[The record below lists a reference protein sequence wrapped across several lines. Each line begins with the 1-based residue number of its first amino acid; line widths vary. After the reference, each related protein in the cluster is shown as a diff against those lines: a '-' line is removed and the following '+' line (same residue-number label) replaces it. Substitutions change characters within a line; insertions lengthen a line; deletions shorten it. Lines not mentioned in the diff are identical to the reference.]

1 MKILMI
7 GGTGFLGPK
16 VLQTFLQ
23 QGHEVAVF
31 HRGQTVVDLP
41 AGVRTIKGERSQLT
55 LAKSEFSSF
64 GPDVVLDLIN
74 SSQGQAQQLIEV
86 CRGVTPHV
94 VTLSSC
100 DVYQAFD
107 VFLGRSQDA
116 LQPVPLTE
124 TSALRHQFFLFKDMN
139 VEQLPSWVDHFY
151 EKIHAEEVVMNDPEI
166 KGSILR
172 LPMVYGPGDVQR
184 RFGLIVKELQTSKEI
199 VLDEETAQWQG
210 CWGFIDNIVEAI
222 RLVVTHPKA
231 VGQIYHVADA
241 TNLTGIDIV
250 QRLSEAANWQ
260 GEIRVTKEKHPKTN
274 LRKVLR
280 IETLNPAQ
288 YLCLDS
294 SKIRQELGFQEP
306 VSEKAAF
313 QATYDYLVKGG

>member
-1 MKILMI
+1 MKILII
-7 GGTGFLGPK
+7 GGTGFLGPR
-16 VLQTFLQ
+16 VLQSLLQ

-31 HRGQTVVDLP
+31 HRGQTPVDLP
-41 AGVRTIKGERSQLT
+41 DSVRMIKGERSHLT
-55 LAKSEFSSF
+55 LAKPEFLSF

-74 SSQGQAQQLIEV
+74 SSQGQAQQLMEV
-86 CRGVTPHV
+86 CKGVTSRV
-94 VTLSSC
+94 VTISSC

-116 LQPVPLTE
+116 LQPVPLKE
-124 TSALRHQFFLFKDMN
+124 TAALRHQLFLFKDMN
-139 VEQLPSWVDHFY
+139 AQQLPSWVDHFY
-151 EKIHAEEVVMNDPEI
+151 EKIHAEEVVLNDPEI

-184 RFGLIVKELQTSKEI
+184 RFDSIVQELKTNKEI

-210 CWGFIDNIVEAI
+210 CWGFVDNIVEAI

-231 VGQIYHVADA
+231 VGEIYHVADA
-241 TNLTGIDIV
+241 ANLTSIDIV
-250 QRLSEAANWQ
+250 RRLGEAANWQ
-260 GEIRVTKEKHPKTN
+260 GEIRVTKEKHPRTN
-274 LRKVLR
+274 LRKVFHV
-280 IETLNPAQ
+280 ETINPAQ

-313 QATYDYLVKGG
+313 KATYDYLAEK